1 MACVLM
7 IDSSQ
12 HAKARAQACH
22 SCVLCLEKLGLA
34 GLGKKG
40 VLATAKLLSQETAV
54 YRAVALDLMEAIL
67 SKMNGDIHRLVKLCG
82 PNLSDKARV
91 LLEERWNRVLT
102 KEHLPSS
109 GRMKSP
115 VRRGQSFSP
124 QKSPS
129 NRNREPEIFD
139 ELPRLS
145 LREGGRDI
153 PRASPRLLHSLEDNV
168 DDKFTF
174 TFSTR
179 DMPPP
184 RGSESNKAWSSETDK
199 ASSTSSGVE
208 PRGAAAALR
217 ARLLKIRDKGKP
229 SDIGDVSSDVT
240 ERNPGRVV
248 QESVAV
254 MSIDFGAQMGN
265 IRALLD
271 KNGPVESE
279 DPQLEACVLAVKI
292 LHAGVA
298 RQENSKV
305 GLSMSQL
312 SEIRVSLGANLDST
326 VALIRR

>member
-1 MACVLM
+1 M
-7 IDSSQ
+7 DSSQ
-12 HAKARAQACH
+12 HAKARVQACH
-22 SCVLCLEKLGLA
+22 SCVACLEKLGLA

-67 SKMNGDIHRLVKLCG
+67 SKMNGDIQRLVKLCG

-91 LLEERWNRVLT
+91 LIEERWHRGSA

-129 NRNREPEIFD
+129 NKNREPEIFD

-145 LREGGRDI
+145 LRDGGRDI
-153 PRASPRLLHSLEDNV
+153 PRASPRRLHSLEDNV
-168 DDKFTF
+168 DERFTF
-174 TFSTR
+174 SFSTR
-179 DMPPP
+179 DIPPP
-184 RGSESNKAWSSETDK
+184 FGSESNIAWPSDVDK
-199 ASSTSSGVE
+199 NSSTSSGVE
-208 PRGAAAALR
+208 PRGAAATLR
-217 ARLLKIRDKGKP
+217 ARLLKIRDKGKA
-229 SDIGDVSSDVT
+229 SDNGDVSCDVT
-240 ERNPGRVV
+240 ERNPGVVV
-248 QESVAV
+248 QESVAAV
-254 MSIDFGAQMGN
+254 SIDFSSQMGS

-271 KNGPVESE
+271 KKGPVESD
-279 DPQLEACVLAVKI
+279 DPQLQSCVLAVKI

-312 SEIRVSLGANLDST
+312 SEIRISLGANLDST

>member
-7 IDSSQ
+7 MDSSQ

-22 SCVLCLEKLGLA
+22 SCVQCLEKLGLA

-40 VLATAKLLSQETAV
+40 VLATAKLLSQETTV

-67 SKMNGDIHRLVKLCG
+67 SKMNGDIQRLVKLCG

-91 LLEERWNRVLT
+91 LVEERCHRGSA

-109 GRMKSP
+109 GRIKSP
-115 VRRGQSFSP
+115 VRRGKSLSP

-129 NRNREPEIFD
+129 NKNREPEIFD

-153 PRASPRLLHSLEDNV
+153 PRSSPRRLHSLEDNV
-168 DDKFTF
+168 DERFTF
-174 TFSTR
+174 SFSTR
-179 DMPPP
+179 DIPAPCGP
-184 RGSESNKAWSSETDK
+184 ESNKAWSSDVDK
-199 ASSTSSGVE
+199 NLSTSSGVE

-217 ARLLKIRDKGKP
+217 ARLLKIRDKGKT
-229 SDIGDVSSDVT
+229 SDSGDASSDVT
-240 ERNPGRVV
+240 ERNPGLAI
-248 QESVAV
+248 QESAAV
-254 MSIDFGAQMGN
+254 VSIDFSSQMGN
-265 IRALLD
+265 ICALLN
-271 KNGPVESE
+271 KKGPVEAD
-279 DPQLEACVLAVKI
+279 DPQLESCVFAVKI

-312 SEIRVSLGANLDST
+312 SEIRISLGANLDST